1 MAGSS
6 GGGTTTTKTEPPD
19 YVKPYAQAYL
29 QQAANVANQ
38 GYSPYTG
45 ARVADFTPDQ
55 NLGFGYTNQV
65 AQNSFPLADQANR
78 SLSDT
83 INGKYLT
90 ADSNPY
96 LKGAVDQALGG
107 VQSQVN
113 SQFAGNNYGS
123 TAHEQWL
130 GQNLANT
137 ALPIYAQNYQNE
149 RNNQLQASMYAPGLV
164 NSNIA
169 NLNASGQQQQALNQN
184 LNDLG
189 YNEYQTALGFPYQQL
204 NTLGSALQA
213 TSGYGTTT
221 GPNPY
226 QTNGLAAGLGGAATG
241 AGLGTM
247 LGGAANGATWG
258 PWGAAIGGGLGLL
271 SGGFGK

>member
-6 GGGTTTTKTEPPD
+6 GGGTTTTKNEPPD

-55 NLGFGYTNQV
+55 NLGFGMTNQV
-65 AQNSFPLADQANR
+65 AQGSLPLADQSNR

-149 RNNQLQASMYAPGLV
+149 RQNQLAATMQAPGIV

-169 NLNASGQQQQALNQN
+169 NLNASGGQQQALNQQ

-204 NTLGSALQA
+204 NTLGSALGA
-213 TSGYGTTT
+213 SSGYGNST

-226 QTNGLAAGLGGAATG
+226 QTNGLASALGGASSGAALGGMVAGASNGAIGGPMGMLGG
-241 AGLGTM
+241 AGLG
-247 LGGAANGATWG
+247 
-258 PWGAAIGGGLGLL
+258 LL
-271 SGGFGK
+271 LGGFGR